1 MQDWA
6 TKTFSA
12 ASQSSAGLGP
22 FRSPMAHGPAE
33 GSAEADGG
41 WGPLGPG
48 RDGPRA
54 LARLPQGHL
63 RGENTHPAPTTET
76 GAQER
81 HWAGRVGGGPLSL
94 RPGTGAVGA
103 LAALPVSFLPRAA

>member
-1 MQDWA
+1 MPDWA

-54 LARLPQGHL
+54 LARLPRGHL
-63 RGENTHPAPTTET
+63 RGETPTPPRPLRPRPRR
-76 GAQER
+76 G
-81 HWAGRVGGGPLSL
+81 AGRGGW
-94 RPGTGAVGA
+94 GADH
-103 LAALPVSFLPRAA
+103 